1 MHSETKETAMTISP
15 VKSIPKNYRW
25 VIVAAGAFM
34 GCVAIGSI
42 FSLPVFL
49 EPMSVATGWSR
60 TSISL
65 AMTLDFVTMGIASFG
80 WGMLMDRIGPRIVL
94 LAGSS
99 VLGLGLVLASRA
111 STVEEFQVSYGVLVG
126 AGGGAIFAPLMATV
140 TGWFDR
146 HRSLAVSLV
155 SAGMGVAPMTVAPI
169 AAVLVSTYDWRF
181 AQLLIGLSVW
191 VLLLPAAFLVRRA
204 PVLEGEGAARRAAE
218 PQMTVRAA
226 LTSPQFAV
234 LALTY
239 FLCCATHSGPLFH
252 TVSYAISCG
261 LSVTA
266 AVSIYSVEGLSG
278 LAGRLAFG
286 LLGDR
291 FGAKRTFVSGLLL
304 QAAAVGCYYFA
315 REQLAFYS
323 VAVVFG
329 FAYAGVMPLYAV
341 LVRENFPLPIIGTV
355 VGAASM
361 ASSLGMALGP
371 LAGGVIFDRY
381 GTYGWLYVGSVLLG
395 LGAVAVMLTFRPASS
410 RETSSGSVLGR
421 IAAE

>member
-1 MHSETKETAMTISP
+1 VASR
-15 VKSIPKNYRW
+15 YRW

-49 EPMSVATGWSR
+49 QPMSAATGWSR
-60 TSISL
+60 ADISL
-65 AMTLDFVTMGIASFG
+65 AMTLNFIAMGTASFG
-80 WGMLMDRIGPRIVL
+80 WGMATDRFGPRAVL
-94 LAGSS
+94 LSGSS
-99 VLGLGLVLASRA
+99 LLGLGLVLASRA
-111 STVEEFQVSYGVLVG
+111 TSVREFQLVFGALVG

-140 TGWFDR
+140 TTWFDR

-181 AQLLIGLSVW
+181 AQLSIGLAAW
-191 VLLLPAAFLVRRA
+191 ALLLPTAFLVRRA
-204 PVLEGEGAARRAAE
+204 PIESDNRRESRADEA
-218 PQMTVRAA
+218 QMTVRQA
-226 LTSPQFAV
+226 LTSPQFAI
-234 LALTY
+234 LASTY

-261 LSVTA
+261 LPVIV

-278 LAGRLAFG
+278 LAGRIVFG
-286 LLGDR
+286 LLGDK
-291 FGAKRTFVSGLLL
+291 FGAKRTFVSGLIV
-304 QAAAVGCYYFA
+304 QAIAAGSYLFA
-315 REQLAFYS
+315 RQQSEFYA

-341 LVRENFPLPIIGTV
+341 LVRENFPLPIIGTI
-355 VGAASM
+355 VGATSM

-371 LAGGVIFDRY
+371 LAGGVIFDTY
-381 GTYGWLYVGSVLLG
+381 GTYGPLYVGTFLTG
-395 LGAVAVMLTFRPASS
+395 LTAAFVMLTFRPA
-410 RETSSGSVLGR
+410 RQPHQMIPAT
-421 IAAE
+421 

>member
-1 MHSETKETAMTISP
+1 MQEESMNSR
-15 VKSIPKNYRW
+15 YRW

-42 FSLPVFL
+42 FSLPVFQQ
-49 EPMSVATGWSR
+49 PMSAATGWSR
-60 TSISL
+60 TAISL
-65 AMTLDFVTMGIASFG
+65 AMTLNFITMGVASFG
-80 WGMLMDRIGPRIVL
+80 WGMAMDRFGPRVVL
-94 LAGSS
+94 LFGSS
-99 VLGLGLVLASRA
+99 ILGLGLVLASRA
-111 STVEEFQVSYGVLVG
+111 ASVEQFQLLYGVMVG

-146 HRSLAVSLV
+146 QRSLAVSLV

-181 AQLLIGLSVW
+181 AQLIIGIAVW
-191 VLLLPAAFLVRRA
+191 ALLLPTAFLVRRA
-204 PVLEGEGAARRAAE
+204 PALAGGGAGQRAAE
-218 PQMTVRAA
+218 AHMSVRQA
-226 LTSPQFAV
+226 LSSPQFVV

-261 LSVTA
+261 LPVMA
-266 AVSIYSVEGLSG
+266 AVSIYSVEGVAG
-278 LAGRLAFG
+278 LAGRLVFG
-286 LLGDR
+286 LAGDR
-291 FGAKRTFVSGLLL
+291 FGAKRTFVCGLLV
-304 QAAAVGCYYFA
+304 QAMAAGCYLFA
-315 REQLAFYS
+315 REQSAFYT

-371 LAGGVIFDRY
+371 VAGGMIFDRF
-381 GTYGWLYVGSVLLG
+381 GTYGLLYVGSFLVG
-395 LGAVAVMLTFRPASS
+395 LAAAAIMLTFRPVPRLPEIAT
-410 RETSSGSVLGR
+410 RANFGSVSAG
-421 IAAE
+421 

>member
-1 MHSETKETAMTISP
+1 MNSH
-15 VKSIPKNYRW
+15 YRW

-60 TSISL
+60 TAISL
-65 AMTLDFVTMGIASFG
+65 AMTFTFLTMGVASFG
-80 WGMLMDRIGPRIVL
+80 WGMLMDRFGPRIVL
-94 LAGSS
+94 LAGSC
-99 VLGLGLVLASRA
+99 VLGVGLVLASRA
-111 STVEEFQVSYGVLVG
+111 PTVEAFQFRYGVLVG

-140 TGWFDR
+140 AGWFDT

-181 AQLLIGLSVW
+181 AQLLIGLAVW
-191 VLLLPAAFLVRRA
+191 ALLLPAAFLVRRA
-204 PVLEGEGAARRAAE
+204 PGVESGDAGHRAGEPG
-218 PQMTVRAA
+218 MTVRAA
-226 LTSPQFAV
+226 LTSPQFTV

-266 AVSIYSVEGLSG
+266 AVSIYSVEGLAG
-278 LAGRLAFG
+278 LAGRIGFG
-286 LLGDR
+286 LLGDK

-304 QAAAVGCYYFA
+304 QAAAVGCYFFA
-315 REQLAFYS
+315 RQQFEFYS

-341 LVRENFPLPIIGTV
+341 LVRENFPLSIIGTV

-381 GTYGWLYVGSVLLG
+381 GSYGLLYIGSVLLG
-395 LGAVAVMLTFRPASS
+395 LGAAAIMLTFRPAPPPRGSS
-410 RETSSGSVLGR
+410 TFDPV
-421 IAAE
+421 AAE

>member
-1 MHSETKETAMTISP
+1 MNSS
-15 VKSIPKNYRW
+15 YRW

-34 GCVAIGSI
+34 GCIAIGSI

-49 EPMSVATGWSR
+49 QPMSHATGWSR
-60 TSISL
+60 TAISV
-65 AMTLDFVTMGIASFG
+65 AMTLDFITMGVASFG
-80 WGMLMDRIGPRIVL
+80 WGMLMDRFGPRVVV
-94 LAGSS
+94 LAGSAI
-99 VLGLGLVLASRA
+99 LGLGLVLASRTR
-111 STVEEFQVSYGVLVG
+111 TVEEFQFCYGVLVG
-126 AGGGAIFAPLMATV
+126 AGGGGIFAPMMATV

-169 AAVLVSTYDWRF
+169 AARLVSTYDWRF
-181 AQLLIGLSVW
+181 AQLAIGLAVW
-191 VLLLPAAFLVRRA
+191 ALLLPVAFLIRRA
-204 PVLEGEGAARRAAE
+204 PRAAVAAGQRSSTE
-218 PQMTVRAA
+218 SPMTVRQA

-234 LALTY
+234 LAATF

-252 TVSYAISCG
+252 TVSYAVSCG

-278 LAGRLAFG
+278 LAGRIVFG

-291 FGAKRTFVSGLLL
+291 FGAKRTFVGGLLL

-315 REQLAFYS
+315 RQQAEFYS

-341 LVRENFPLPIIGTV
+341 LVRENFPLSIIGTV
-355 VGAASM
+355 VGATTM

-371 LAGGVIFDRY
+371 LAGGMIFDAY
-381 GTYGWLYVGSVLLG
+381 GAYGRMYIGATLIG
-395 LGAVAVMLTFRPASS
+395 LGAAVMMATFRPAALA
-410 RETSSGSVLGR
+410 RAK
-421 IAAE
+421 AAAA

>member
-1 MHSETKETAMTISP
+1 MTTSVAESNP
-15 VKSIPKNYRW
+15 SGYRW

-49 EPMSVATGWSR
+49 QPMSAATGWSR
-60 TSISL
+60 TAISL
-65 AMTLDFVTMGIASFG
+65 AMTFDFISMGIASFG
-80 WGMLMDRIGPRIVL
+80 WGMLMDRFGPRPIL

-99 VLGLGLVLASRA
+99 ILGLGLTLASQA
-111 STVEEFQVSYGVLVG
+111 STVEEFEFLYGVLVG

-169 AAVLVSTYDWRF
+169 AAILVSKYDWRF
-181 AQLLIGLSVW
+181 AQLLIGLSAW
-191 VLLLPAAFLVRRA
+191 VLLLPAAFLIRRA
-204 PVLEGEGAARRAAE
+204 PGLAGGGLAQRAIEPRMTARE
-218 PQMTVRAA
+218 A

-278 LAGRLAFG
+278 LAGRIAFG

-304 QAAAVGCYYFA
+304 QAAAAGCYMLV
-315 REQLAFYS
+315 RQQLEFYT

-329 FAYAGVMPLYAV
+329 FAYAGIMPLYAV
-341 LVRENFPLPIIGTV
+341 LLRENFPQPIMGTL
-355 VGAASM
+355 VGAASL

-371 LAGGVIFDRY
+371 LAGGVIFDTY
-381 GTYGWLYVGSVLLG
+381 GTYRWLYVASVLFG
-395 LGAVAVMLTFRPASS
+395 LGAAAIMLTFRPARPPRDDS
-410 RETSSGSVLGR
+410 TPHAA
-421 IAAE
+421 AAE

>member
-1 MHSETKETAMTISP
+1 MTDAAEKSSP
-15 VKSIPKNYRW
+15 DGYRW

-49 EPMSVATGWSR
+49 QPMSVATGWSR
-60 TSISL
+60 TAISL
-65 AMTLDFVTMGIASFG
+65 AMTFNFVTMGIASFG
-80 WGMLMDRIGPRIVL
+80 WGMLMDRYGPRIVL
-94 LAGSS
+94 LAGSCI
-99 VLGLGLVLASRA
+99 LGLGLVLASRA
-111 STVEEFQVSYGVLVG
+111 SSVEEFQLFYGVLVG

-140 TGWFDR
+140 AGWFDT

-169 AAVLVSTYDWRF
+169 AAVLVSNYDWRF
-181 AQLLIGLSVW
+181 AQLLIGVCVW

-204 PVLEGEGAARRAAE
+204 PGLAANAQRRAEE
-218 PQMTVRAA
+218 PPMSVRTA

-234 LALTY
+234 LALTF

-261 LSVTA
+261 LTVTA
-266 AVSIYSVEGLSG
+266 AVSIYSVEGLAG
-278 LAGRLAFG
+278 LFGRIGFG

-304 QAAAVGCYYFA
+304 QASAVGCYYFA
-315 REQLAFYS
+315 RQAFEFYS
-323 VAVVFG
+323 VAAVFG

-371 LAGGVIFDRY
+371 LAGGLIFDRF
-381 GTYGWLYVGSVLLG
+381 GTYGWLYIGSVLLG
-395 LGAVAVMLTFRPASS
+395 LGAAAIMLTFRPAPP
-410 RETSSGSVLGR
+410 RGTSTGPELGR
-421 IAAE
+421 LAAE

>member
-1 MHSETKETAMTISP
+1 MTNAVNSQ
-15 VKSIPKNYRW
+15 YRW

-49 EPMSVATGWSR
+49 QPMSVATGWSR
-60 TSISL
+60 TAISL
-65 AMTLDFVTMGIASFG
+65 AMTLDFVAMGIAAFG
-80 WGMLMDRIGPRIVL
+80 WGMMLDRFGPRPVL
-94 LAGSS
+94 LAGSFI
-99 VLGLGLVLASRA
+99 LGLGLVLASRS
-111 STVEEFQVSYGVLVG
+111 STVEEFQALYGVLVG
-126 AGGGAIFAPLMATV
+126 VGGGAIFAPLMATV

-169 AAVLVSTYDWRF
+169 AARLVTIYDWRF
-181 AQLLIGLSVW
+181 AQLLIGLAVW
-191 VLLLPAAFLVRRA
+191 VLLPPVALLVRRA
-204 PVLEGEGAARRAAE
+204 PALAGPNAARRAAE

-234 LALTY
+234 LAFTY

-261 LSVTA
+261 LPVAA

-278 LAGRLAFG
+278 LAGRVAFG

-291 FGAKRTFVSGLLL
+291 FGAKRTFVSGLLV
-304 QAAAVGCYYFA
+304 QAAAAGCYFFA
-315 REQLAFYS
+315 REQSEFYS

-329 FAYAGVMPLYAV
+329 FAYAGVMPLYSV
-341 LVRENFPLPIIGTV
+341 LMRENFPLSIIGTV
-355 VGAASM
+355 IGAASM
-361 ASSLGMALGP
+361 VSSLGMALGP
-371 LAGGVIFDRY
+371 LAGGVIFDLY
-381 GTYGWLYVGSVLLG
+381 GTYGRLYIGSFLIG
-395 LGAVAVMLTFRPASS
+395 ICAAAIMLTFKPA
-410 RETSSGSVLGR
+410 RRRLDP
-421 IAAE
+421 IAAA

>member
-1 MHSETKETAMTISP
+1 M
-15 VKSIPKNYRW
+15 KSQYRW

-49 EPMSVATGWSR
+49 QPVSQDTGWSR
-60 TSISL
+60 TAISA
-65 AMTLDFVTMGIASFG
+65 AMTIDFITMGVASFG
-80 WGMLMDRIGPRIVL
+80 WGMVMDRIGPRAVL

-99 VLGLGLVLASRA
+99 LLGLGLVLASRA
-111 STVEEFQVSYGVLVG
+111 ASVREFQVFYGFVVG

-169 AAVLVSTYDWRF
+169 AARLVSTYDWRF
-181 AQLLIGLSVW
+181 SQLAIGIAVW
-191 VLLLPAAFLVRRA
+191 ALLLPPALLVRRA
-204 PVLEGEGAARRAAE
+204 PALVAVGSAQNAAGLRTSA
-218 PQMTVRAA
+218 RAA
-226 LTSPQFAV
+226 LRSPQFAV

-239 FLCCATHSGPLFH
+239 FCCCATHSGPLFH

-261 LSVTA
+261 LTVTA
-266 AVSIYSVEGLSG
+266 AVSIYSVEGLAG
-278 LAGRLAFG
+278 LAGRIVFG

-291 FGAKRTFVSGLLL
+291 FGAKRVFVSGLLV
-304 QAAAVGCYYFA
+304 QAVAAGSYMFA
-315 REQLAFYS
+315 RQQAEFYT
-323 VAVVFG
+323 VATVFG

-341 LVRENFPLPIIGTV
+341 LVRENFPLPIMGTM

-371 LAGGVIFDRY
+371 LAGGLIFD
-381 GTYGWLYVGSVLLG
+381 TYGNYAWLYIGSFGIG
-395 LGAVAVMLTFRPASS
+395 LGAAAIMLAFRPAP
-410 RETSSGSVLGR
+410 
-421 IAAE
+421 AAAVAAAA

>member
-1 MHSETKETAMTISP
+1 MNSH
-15 VKSIPKNYRW
+15 YRW

-49 EPMSVATGWSR
+49 QPMSLATGWSR
-60 TSISL
+60 TAISL
-65 AMTLDFVTMGIASFG
+65 AMTLDFITMGIASFG
-80 WGMLMDRIGPRIVL
+80 WGMMMDRFGPRIVL

-99 VLGLGLVLASRA
+99 ILGCGLVLASRA
-111 STVEEFQVSYGVLVG
+111 STVQEFQFCYGVLVG
-126 AGGGAIFAPLMATV
+126 VGGGAIFAPLMATV

-169 AAVLVSTYDWRF
+169 AAVLVSKYDWRF
-181 AQLLIGLSVW
+181 AQLLIGLTVW

-204 PVLEGEGAARRAAE
+204 PGLVGLNAQRRADE
-218 PQMTVRAA
+218 PRMTVRAA

-234 LALTY
+234 LALVY
-239 FLCCATHSGPLFH
+239 FLCCSTHSGPLFH

-278 LAGRLAFG
+278 LAGRIAFG

-315 REQLAFYS
+315 RQQLEFYS
-323 VAVVFG
+323 VAIVFG
-329 FAYAGVMPLYAV
+329 FAYAGIMPLYAV

-355 VGAASM
+355 VGAATM

-371 LAGGVIFDRY
+371 LAGGVIFDRF
-381 GTYGWLYVGSVLLG
+381 GTYGWLYIGSVLLG
-395 LGAVAVMLTFRPASS
+395 LSAAAIMLTFRPAP
-410 RETSSGSVLGR
+410 RQTPTGSALGSL
-421 IAAE
+421 AAE

>member
-1 MHSETKETAMTISP
+1 MTNAP
-15 VKSIPKNYRW
+15 VKSNPDGYRW

-49 EPMSVATGWSR
+49 QPMSIATGWSR
-60 TSISL
+60 TAISL
-65 AMTLDFVTMGIASFG
+65 AMTFNFVTMGIASFG
-80 WGMLMDRIGPRIVL
+80 WGMMMDRFGPRIVL
-94 LAGSS
+94 LAGSCI
-99 VLGLGLVLASRA
+99 LGLGLVLASRA
-111 STVEEFQVSYGVLVG
+111 SSVEEFQLFYGVLVG

-140 TGWFDR
+140 AGWFDR

-155 SAGMGVAPMTVAPI
+155 SAGMGVAPLTVAPI

-181 AQLLIGLSVW
+181 AQLLIGLCAW
-191 VLLLPAAFLVRRA
+191 VLLLPAALLVRRA
-204 PVLEGEGAARRAAE
+204 PGLAGNSAQRRAQE
-218 PQMTVRAA
+218 RPMSVRAA

-261 LSVTA
+261 LTVTA
-266 AVSIYSVEGLSG
+266 AVSIYSVEGLAG
-278 LAGRLAFG
+278 LAGRIGFG

-315 REQLAFYS
+315 RQEFQFYS
-323 VAVVFG
+323 VAAVFG

-371 LAGGVIFDRY
+371 LAGGVIFDRF
-381 GTYGWLYVGSVLLG
+381 GTYGWLYIGSVLLG
-395 LGAVAVMLTFRPASS
+395 LGAAAIMFTFRPAPP
-410 RETSSGSVLGR
+410 RETLTGPELGQV
-421 IAAE
+421 AAE

>member
-1 MHSETKETAMTISP
+1 MNTH
-15 VKSIPKNYRW
+15 YRW

-34 GCVAIGSI
+34 GCIAIGSI

-49 EPMSVATGWSR
+49 QPMSVATGWSR
-60 TSISL
+60 TAISL
-65 AMTLDFVTMGIASFG
+65 AMTFDFVTMGVASFG
-80 WGMLMDRIGPRIVL
+80 WGMLMDRFGPRPVL

-111 STVEEFQVSYGVLVG
+111 STVEEFQLLYGVLVG

-169 AAVLVSTYDWRF
+169 AAVLVSRYDWRF

-204 PVLEGEGAARRAAE
+204 PGLGGGDGRSRAAE
-218 PQMTVRAA
+218 PQVTARAA

-278 LAGRLAFG
+278 LAGRIAFG

-315 REQLAFYS
+315 RAQFEFYS

-341 LVRENFPLPIIGTV
+341 LMRENFPLSIIGTV
-355 VGAASM
+355 VGAGSM

-371 LAGGVIFDRY
+371 LAGGLIFDAY
-381 GTYGWLYVGSVLLG
+381 GTYGRLYIGSVLLG
-395 LGAVAVMLTFRPASS
+395 LGAAVIMLTFRPAQPP
-410 RETSSGSVLGR
+410 RETSTGPKLGPV
-421 IAAE
+421 AAE

>member
-1 MHSETKETAMTISP
+1 MTTSA
-15 VKSIPKNYRW
+15 VNSNDDGYRW

-49 EPMSVATGWSR
+49 QPMSAGTGWSR
-60 TSISL
+60 TAISL

-80 WGMLMDRIGPRIVL
+80 WGMLMDRFGPRIVL
-94 LAGSS
+94 LSGSS

-111 STVEEFQVSYGVLVG
+111 STVEAFQFFYGVLVG
-126 AGGGAIFAPLMATV
+126 VGGGAIFAPLMATV
-140 TGWFDR
+140 TGWFER

-169 AAVLVSTYDWRF
+169 AAVLVSKYDWRF
-181 AQLLIGLSVW
+181 AQLVIGLAVW

-204 PVLEGEGAARRAAE
+204 PGLAAGDQARHADQPR
-218 PQMTVRAA
+218 MTVRAA

-261 LSVTA
+261 LTVTA

-278 LAGRLAFG
+278 LAGRIAFG

-304 QAAAVGCYYFA
+304 QAIAVGCYMLV

-329 FAYAGVMPLYAV
+329 FAYAGIMPLYAV
-341 LVRENFPLPIIGTV
+341 LLRENFPLPIMGTL
-355 VGAASM
+355 VGAASL
-361 ASSLGMALGP
+361 ASSMGMALGP
-371 LAGGVIFDRY
+371 LAGGLLFDTY
-381 GTYGWLYVGSVLLG
+381 GTYRWLYVASVVFG
-395 LGAVAVMLTFRPASS
+395 LGAAAIMLAFRPA
-410 RETSSGSVLGR
+410 RPPRDGSALDAV
-421 IAAE
+421 AAE

>member
-1 MHSETKETAMTISP
+1 MNSR
-15 VKSIPKNYRW
+15 YGW

-49 EPMSVATGWSR
+49 QPMATATGWSR
-60 TSISL
+60 TEISL
-65 AMTLDFVTMGIASFG
+65 AMTLDFMALGIASFG
-80 WGMLMDRIGPRIVL
+80 WGMVMDRVGPRAVL
-94 LAGSS
+94 LCGSA
-99 VLGLGLVLASRA
+99 VLGLGLVLASQA
-111 STVEEFQVSYGVLVG
+111 ATVGEFQFLYGILVG

-155 SAGMGVAPMTVAPI
+155 SAGMGVAPMTVAPV
-169 AAVLVSTYDWRF
+169 AARLVVMYDWRF
-181 AQLLIGLSVW
+181 AQLAIGLAVW
-191 VLLLPAAFLVRRA
+191 ALLLPAALLIRRA
-204 PVLEGEGAARRAAE
+204 PVPVGDQGKQAAAE
-218 PQMTVRAA
+218 PAMNVWSA

-234 LALTY
+234 LGLAY

-266 AVSIYSVEGLSG
+266 AVSIYSVEGLAG
-278 LAGRLAFG
+278 LFGRIAFG
-286 LLGDR
+286 LLADR
-291 FGAKRTFVSGLLL
+291 FGAKRTFISGLLL
-304 QAAAVGCYYFA
+304 QATAAGCYYFA
-315 REQLAFYS
+315 RQRSEFYS

-341 LVRENFPLPIIGTV
+341 LLRENFPLQIIGTV
-355 VGAASM
+355 VGAATM

-371 LAGGVIFDRY
+371 LAGGEIFDISGSY
-381 GTYGWLYVGSVLLG
+381 GGLYVGSLLLG
-395 LGAVAVMLTFRPASS
+395 LGATAIMLAYRPAAQP
-410 RETSSGSVLGR
+410 RQVSVQ
-421 IAAE
+421 A

>member
-1 MHSETKETAMTISP
+1 MSGSQ
-15 VKSIPKNYRW
+15 VKSTPEGYRW

-49 EPMSVATGWSR
+49 QPMSAATGWSR
-60 TSISL
+60 TAISL
-65 AMTLDFVTMGIASFG
+65 AMTLDFVAMGIASFG
-80 WGMLMDRIGPRIVL
+80 WGMLMDRFGPRIVL

-99 VLGLGLVLASRA
+99 ILGLGLVLASRA
-111 STVEEFQVSYGVLVG
+111 STVEQFQFLYGVLVG
-126 AGGGAIFAPLMATV
+126 VGGGAIFAPLMATV

-169 AAVLVSTYDWRF
+169 AAVLVSKYDWRF
-181 AQLLIGLSVW
+181 AQLLIGLAVW

-204 PVLEGEGAARRAAE
+204 PGLVGDNTARRAAE
-218 PQMTVRAA
+218 PRMTVRAA

-234 LALTY
+234 LALTF

-266 AVSIYSVEGLSG
+266 AVSIYSVEGLAG
-278 LAGRLAFG
+278 LAGRIGFG

-304 QAAAVGCYYFA
+304 QAVAVGCYMFV
-315 REQLAFYS
+315 RQQFEFYS

-329 FAYAGVMPLYAV
+329 FAYAGIMPLYAV
-341 LVRENFPLPIIGTV
+341 LVRENFPLSIIGSV

-361 ASSLGMALGP
+361 ASSMGMALGP
-371 LAGGVIFDRY
+371 LAGGVIFDTY
-381 GTYGWLYVGSVLLG
+381 GTYRWLYVGSVLLG
-395 LGAVAVMLTFRPASS
+395 LGAAVIMLTFRPARPP
-410 RETSSGSVLGR
+410 REGSTLDPV
-421 IAAE
+421 AAE